1 MHNQPADADLVSRC
15 NMDKTLKEY
24 IERTQKRMAEDNSQP
39 MTPNPNQYNVI
50 PENKNEE
57 DRPQNPHGQH

>member
-1 MHNQPADADLVSRC
+1 
-15 NMDKTLKEY
+15 MDKTLKEY